1 MARPN
6 TEAEAARR
14 WGDDGRSRYAG
25 GFVSVRTLWIGGFS
39 GLPAGGG
46 EWACGEMNSPKY
58 RGLTVG
64 KSAPSCA
71 TRGAP
76 AQSDGLLHAGHACI
90 GTGQRGRLCVQSQE
104 SISAIGTGVVELRTP
119 ITPAVRQKIK
129 EMPRPAV
136 QIARAE
142 IVLRYANDRTVL
154 VLMQDRDPGLVS

>member
-71 TRGAP
+71 TRGAERWTASCRARLHRNRAARAP
-76 AQSDGLLHAGHACI
+76 MCTEPRIYLSHRNRRSRTSDPNHP
-90 GTGQRGRLCVQSQE
+90 S
-104 SISAIGTGVVELRTP
+104 
-119 ITPAVRQKIK
+119 
-129 EMPRPAV
+129 RPAED
-136 QIARAE
+136 QRDATPRSTDRQGRIRPSLRERSYRPRSYARQRPRVG
-142 IVLRYANDRTVL
+142 ILT
-154 VLMQDRDPGLVS
+154 